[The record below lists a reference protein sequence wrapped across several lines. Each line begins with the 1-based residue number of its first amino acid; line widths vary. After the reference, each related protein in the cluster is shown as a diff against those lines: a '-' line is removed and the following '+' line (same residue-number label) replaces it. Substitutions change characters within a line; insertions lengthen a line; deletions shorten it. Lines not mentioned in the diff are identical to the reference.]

1 MNYDELYSALDE
13 LASGALEGARLVSA
27 DELGLDSRCGMVYV
41 GEDFIA
47 TKYPRQLDYYGA
59 FEYVDEEY
67 ILQIGPY
74 KFYYRGDSR
83 IDRLLNQ
90 EN

>member
-1 MNYDELYSALDE
+1 
-13 LASGALEGARLVSA
+13 
-27 DELGLDSRCGMVYV
+27 
-41 GEDFIA
+41 
-47 TKYPRQLDYYGA
+47 
-59 FEYVDEEY
+59 VDEEY